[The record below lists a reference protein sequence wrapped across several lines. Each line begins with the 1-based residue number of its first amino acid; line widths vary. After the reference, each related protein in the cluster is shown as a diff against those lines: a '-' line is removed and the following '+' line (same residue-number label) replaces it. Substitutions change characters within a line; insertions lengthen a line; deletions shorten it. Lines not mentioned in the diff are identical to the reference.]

1 MVLAARN
8 ADQLADQAAALRAA
22 GAFIAVHTWEFDAD
36 DLAAHGPLVA
46 FACCRARPSVPGR
59 VLAFG
64 ILDQARAGEP
74 RARHAVPS
82 CTPTT
87 SPRSAC

>member
-22 GAFIAVHTWEFDAD
+22 GAIAVHTREFDAD

-46 FACCRARPSVPGR
+46 SLVAEHGPIGPGW
-59 VLAFG
+59 VTPP
-64 ILDQARAGEP
+64 P
-74 RARHAVPS
+74 RKITDGPA
-82 CTPTT
+82 
-87 SPRSAC
+87 